1 MPEHWSDGLTHERL
15 VTPEAKANL
24 RKFDSEEAAH
34 IGYLDLQTS
43 AGKPFKL
50 PKTLEAVDHWP
61 DEADR
66 DGFRAQLK
74 ALNTVEYDPAQL
86 DDVNYAEG
94 LADATTV
101 NEGVRDAFKT
111 FLKENK
117 VSKALAQKIAAFS
130 NGQSILL
137 RSAQSKAADD
147 NATIVKATTEGL
159 YGGEE
164 GVAKHQELVKRMA
177 DQHGGLTP
185 EEGEV
190 LVGLL
195 KTGTAKNVVLTKFL
209 YNLAKKVVPEGETE
223 QSSRGPGSEK
233 TESEQTKEQMP
244 ATAAVLDW

>member
-1 MPEHWSDGLTHERL
+1 MSWNSDLTHESL
-15 VTPEAKANL
+15 TTPEAQASL
-24 RKFDSEEAAH
+24 GKFESAEAAH
-34 IGYLDLQTS
+34 VGYLELQKS

-50 PKTLEAVDHWP
+50 PKNMEAVDHWP
-61 DEADR
+61 DETDR
-66 DGFRAQLK
+66 NGFKAQMK
-74 ALNTVEYDPAQL
+74 ALNTVEYNPAEL
-86 DDVNYAEG
+86 DEVNYAEG
-94 LADATTV
+94 LADATNV

-137 RSAQSKAADD
+137 NAAQSKKAED

-185 EEGEV
+185 EEGET
-190 LVGLL
+190 LIGLL
-195 KTGTAKNVVLTKFL
+195 KTGTSKNVVLTKFL

-223 QSSRGPGSEK
+223 QSGRGPGSEK

-244 ATAAVLDW
+244 ATASVLGW